1 MCASTAQIKGSP
13 GFYQT
18 AGAYYGARLSLADRD
33 FETGFVNT
41 GGRCLKRR
49 IIVLAQGTDGLYRT
63 IQPTAFSSPSSP
75 VVAPR
80 LSHFC

>member
-1 MCASTAQIKGSP
+1 MERVSHLPI
-13 GFYQT
+13 
-18 AGAYYGARLSLADRD
+18 
-33 FETGFVNT
+33 ETSRQVVNT
-41 GGRCLKRR
+41 GGWCLKRR

-80 LSHFC
+80 LSHFR